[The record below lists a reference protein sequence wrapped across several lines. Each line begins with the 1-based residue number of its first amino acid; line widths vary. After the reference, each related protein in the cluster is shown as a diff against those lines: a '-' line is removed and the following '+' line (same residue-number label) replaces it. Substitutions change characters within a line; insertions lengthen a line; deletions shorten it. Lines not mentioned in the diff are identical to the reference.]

1 MLNRG
6 MSAIDR
12 WRKSQA
18 GNADTG
24 SLLGRS
30 IVLITVLSAV
40 YAVYRLTPALIRGSS
55 NGGAILMMNRTKVHS
70 DSLMYFDGVRHRA
83 VIGAGMVD
91 RRGRRSGGR
100 RGRDVDDDFYD
111 DDDSFYDDDDAA
123 VDDDDAEETGSGR
136 RSGRG
141 GRSRRGGG
149 RNRRGRGSSRGKRG
163 SKRAGGGVRGASK
176 NEDADVEDAGDV
188 DAQDGHG
195 HAASGADKQQQAEE
209 EERQQRP
216 AAPSP
221 EPPKPA
227 PRKRKA
233 LVDVPE
239 TPGFVP
245 LQRPLPG
252 EAGIKERGVT
262 ADSHRFAELAL
273 ASQPAP
279 FYLNPARHKAGK
291 AAVAG
296 AEWPYAAAGAGDA
309 LMIGDEAAGGDAD
322 VNAELERRLVVAIGM
337 GVHSG
342 NTDVPNKGLASL
354 PVFNTLLPTFLNAA
368 QPHHIYR
375 FYFAFDHNDPIFES
389 ADMRAKIEAEAQRLF
404 KEENERRWHPEGYV
418 PGSTIDGSTLLMS
431 IHWVHCNYAG
441 KPAWAHSDAVMA
453 SYVEG
458 ADYAI
463 RMNDDTAFPTVKDWA
478 DRMIG
483 DLRGREIP
491 NLGVV
496 GPACSAGANWILTHD
511 FTHRTHAAIFG
522 YQYPRSLPDW
532 SSDDWITY
540 VYKNFGLMTRREDAP
555 VEHRLHGQRYKNQDQ
570 GTRLQNLNAE
580 LAQGAELINEWAQA
594 HVGRKLPFTLQP
606 ITCC

>member
-18 GNADTG
+18 GSADTG

-70 DSLMYFDGVRHRA
+70 DSLMFFDGVRHRA

-111 DDDSFYDDDDAA
+111 DDDSFFDDDDAA
-123 VDDDDAEETGSGR
+123 VDDDDRGGR
-136 RSGRG
+136 GRARRGG
-141 GRSRRGGG
+141 GRSRRGH
-149 RNRRGRGSSRGKRG
+149 GSSRGKRG

-188 DAQDGHG
+188 DAEDGQG
-195 HAASGADKQQQAEE
+195 HAASGGHTQQQAEE
-209 EERQQRP
+209 EEREQRP
-216 AAPSP
+216 AVPSP

-252 EAGIKERGVT
+252 EAGVKERAVT

-309 LMIGDEAAGGDAD
+309 LMIGDEAAGGDPD
-322 VNAELERRLVVAIGM
+322 VNAELERRLVVAIAM
-337 GVHSG
+337 G
-342 NTDVPNKGLASL
+342 
-354 PVFNTLLPTFLNAA
+354 
-368 QPHHIYR
+368 
-375 FYFAFDHNDPIFES
+375 ES
-389 ADMRAKIEAEAQRLF
+389 I
-404 KEENERRWHPEGYV
+404 
-418 PGSTIDGSTLLMS
+418 
-431 IHWVHCNYAG
+431 
-441 KPAWAHSDAVMA
+441 
-453 SYVEG
+453 
-458 ADYAI
+458 
-463 RMNDDTAFPTVKDWA
+463 
-478 DRMIG
+478 
-483 DLRGREIP
+483 
-491 NLGVV
+491 
-496 GPACSAGANWILTHD
+496 
-511 FTHRTHAAIFG
+511 
-522 YQYPRSLPDW
+522 
-532 SSDDWITY
+532 
-540 VYKNFGLMTRREDAP
+540 
-555 VEHRLHGQRYKNQDQ
+555 
-570 GTRLQNLNAE
+570 
-580 LAQGAELINEWAQA
+580 
-594 HVGRKLPFTLQP
+594 
-606 ITCC
+606 